1 MRQAII
7 FNRHRKM
14 RALKAARVIGD
25 RLVDRKEEKLVNL
38 VLNCR
43 VLVTFLAIFSL
54 IALSGSQSL
63 AGPFI
68 SYPGARARAMGGAF
82 TGIADDAS
90 AVWFNPAGLAQEKD
104 EEGIT
109 DVIIDWSQAASID
122 EKDGPLRSDENAWF
136 VGGKFNYEE
145 FGIGLYYYTP
155 YSIKYWAYDQGQN
168 DAAWGKV
175 NEIVQ
180 TIGIPAAVSLID
192 GRLKLGATI
201 DLVHLSIHDS
211 RVYYR
216 DNWGWVDAYPT
227 AKENTN
233 GLAGSLGTL
242 ITLIDNKPRSFDLKL
257 GGTYRLKSQT
267 DIGAAALKA
276 GEDVAVAQ
284 LFFDRPESFDVGVS
298 FTKTFPAMESA
309 LVLATQYGS
318 TDWGGARKEKWEI
331 KYEKISFG
339 AEYAINRKDAILKKK
354 AFRIG
359 YYTSKPSEH
368 GRVWNW
374 PDVQGIT
381 YGIGIAVGYDSV
393 RFGLDL
399 TQERRSLIND
409 AGYSDKA
416 TLTSIAIACSF

>member
-43 VLVTFLAIFSL
+43 VFVTFLAIFSL

-298 FTKTFPAMESA
+298 WGFLVFVGGGFFLFRFFFLVWLRSWRLIANPVVEPLVVFSA
-309 LVLATQYGS
+309 DVYSAGFVLCEFSNGLA
-318 TDWGGARKEKWEI
+318 DE
-331 KYEKISFG
+331 F
-339 AEYAINRKDAILKKK
+339 
-354 AFRIG
+354 
-359 YYTSKPSEH
+359 
-368 GRVWNW
+368 
-374 PDVQGIT
+374 
-381 YGIGIAVGYDSV
+381 AVGGGV
-393 RFGLDL
+393 RQTESFAQVLCF
-399 TQERRSLIND
+399 
-409 AGYSDKA
+409 AGCFLA
-416 TLTSIAIACSF
+416 L